1 MSGSAS
7 EPNLTLKC
15 CGSILVRDHI
25 LWANTK
31 SLHFWWS
38 LTGRSTVSDYVS
50 HFKVHS
56 IIAYVFVI
64 RFLEFQ
70 WNWCKQRWLCIS
82 WGDPRNKI
90 WRSSATSG
98 WSSGRRRGRR
108 GGNRSIRAPWRRRR
122 KITDWRFGRWGWKNG
137 SYSHWTLMN
146 TWSAFGVKLRANG
159 RNNSQHCWPN
169 NVSATTPNNTQQ
181 TDATCNIQRCWELL
195 ANYVASVWPG
205 YPTIANSVNHTR
217 TSIKRPLAEFCSKR
231 SRPRVTL
238 LCQ

>member
-1 MSGSAS
+1 MCLLCGPRADLWPFWATCGSTDSVELLPHLTKTAVPNWFRRRSIFCRTWFISQVRHMSGSAS

-25 LWANTK
+25 PWANTK

-38 LTGRSTVSDYVS
+38 LTGGSTVSDYVS
-50 HFKVHS
+50 HFKGHN
-56 IIAYVFVI
+56 IIVYVFVI
-64 RFLEFQ
+64 WLLEFQ

-122 KITDWRFGRWGWKNG
+122 KITDWRFTRWGWKNG

-146 TWSAFGVKLRANG
+146 T
-159 RNNSQHCWPN
+159 
-169 NVSATTPNNTQQ
+169 
-181 TDATCNIQRCWELL
+181 
-195 ANYVASVWPG
+195 
-205 YPTIANSVNHTR
+205 
-217 TSIKRPLAEFCSKR
+217 
-231 SRPRVTL
+231 
-238 LCQ
+238 

>member
-82 WGDPRNKI
+82 WGDPTNKI

-169 NVSATTPNNTQQ
+169 NVSGTTPNNTQQ
-181 TDATCNIQRCWELL
+181 TEATCNIQRCWELL
-195 ANYVASVWPG
+195 VNYVASVWPG
-205 YPTIANSVNHTR
+205 YATIANSVNHTR